1 MAEVRPL
8 SRQHDRTSFD
18 CGVEPLNTF
27 QCTTAM
33 QHQDKGI
40 SRTFVLVDSTST
52 TPDRILGYFTLSACE
67 GQSHHLP
74 DTLSKRLPRRIPA
87 VLLGRLAV
95 DQEFQLQGYGA
106 ALLIEAIRRVAAT
119 SSQIGIAGLFVD
131 AKDAAANSFYHKFGF
146 VPLVD
151 DVQRLFLPLA
161 SLLKVSQTSQ

>member
-8 SRQHDRTSFD
+8 SRQHDRTTFD
-18 CGVEPLNTF
+18 CGVEALNAF
-27 QCTTAM
+27 LRTTAV
-33 QHQDKGI
+33 QHQDKGV
-40 SRTFVLVDSTST
+40 SRTFVLVDLTSI

-67 GQSHHLP
+67 GQSHELP
-74 DTLSKRLPRRIPA
+74 DALAKRLPRRIPA

-95 DQEFQLQGYGA
+95 DQEFQRLGYGG

-131 AKDAAANSFYHKFGF
+131 AKDAAANSFYQKFGF

-151 DVQRLFLPLA
+151 DALRLFLPLA
-161 SLLKVSQTSQ
+161 SLLKVSQTS